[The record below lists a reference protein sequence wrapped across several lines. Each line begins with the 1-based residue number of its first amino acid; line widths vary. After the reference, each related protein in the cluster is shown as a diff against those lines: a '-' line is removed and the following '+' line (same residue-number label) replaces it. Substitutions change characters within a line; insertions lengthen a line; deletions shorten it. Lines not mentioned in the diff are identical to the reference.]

1 MSFKKEDIVFIIN
14 PHSGK
19 KKPESLLKR
28 IKKIDPSFD
37 IHITNSIEDIDALA
51 KTIIDK
57 YKVFVIAGG
66 DGTINHF
73 ANYLF
78 NKKDKIMAVI
88 PRGSGNGFAKELGFI
103 NNIKK
108 LINHIYE
115 GKTLYVDV
123 IEINGRKFINAAG
136 IGFDS
141 CVAHLFAQ
149 RKNRGL
155 SGYIASTLK
164 CMRKFKSFNAKLQFD
179 HINIDDNFK
188 MVTLANTRQ
197 FGNNALIAP
206 KANPSSGKLDI
217 VLVKPFPLY
226 YFPVFIVNM
235 FAGKIKE
242 SKYISYHQTNSDIEI
257 EADYNKFH
265 IDGDP
270 IEFDTTTLI
279 KIHPGSLK
287 IIDTGKISYS
297 K

>member
-1 MSFKKEDIVFIIN
+1 MNFTKEDIVFIIN
-14 PHSGK
+14 PNSGQ
-19 KKPESLLKR
+19 KKPEVLVRK
-28 IKKIDPSFD
+28 INKIDNSFN
-37 IHITNSIEDIDALA
+37 IHITNSIAELDLLS

-57 YKVFVIAGG
+57 YKVFIIAGG

-78 NKKDKIMAVI
+78 NKKDKAMAII
-88 PRGSGNGFAKELGFI
+88 PRGSGNGFAKELGF
-103 NNIKK
+103 NSNIRK
-108 LINHIYE
+108 LLSNIYK
-115 GKTLYVDV
+115 GDTLDVDV
-123 IEINGRKFINAAG
+123 IEINNRKFINAAG

-141 CVAHLFAQ
+141 CVAHLFAK
-149 RKNRGL
+149 RNSRGL
-155 SGYIASTLK
+155 AGYFVSTLK
-164 CMRKFKSFNAKLQFD
+164 CMRQFESFKAKLHFD
-179 HINIDDNFK
+179 SLNIEDDFK

-226 YFPVFIVNM
+226 YYPVFIVNM
-235 FAGKIKE
+235 FIGKIKD
-242 SKYISYHQTNSDIEI
+242 SKYISYYQTGSKIKI

-270 IEFDTTTLI
+270 IKFGTTTLI

-287 IIDTGKISYS
+287 IIDTGKI
-297 K
+297 KNI